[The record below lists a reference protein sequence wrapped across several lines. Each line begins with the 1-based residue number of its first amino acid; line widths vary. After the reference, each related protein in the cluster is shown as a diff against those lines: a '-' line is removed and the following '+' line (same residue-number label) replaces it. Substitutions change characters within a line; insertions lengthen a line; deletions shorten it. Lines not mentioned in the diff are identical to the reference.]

1 MSTRPNRRSLCTSVL
16 ERCFSSFSSCIS
28 FVGCKRVAHSIPEHR
43 ANPRKLFVV
52 ATNRLTRALTMSAMA
67 VVMLTAAQAI
77 ADDAVSQST
86 MRKRQMIAQVV
97 NCMKKRMSVDREI
110 SYNAA
115 SKVCKDQL
123 NNQSNNSVSVAL
135 VASASPAKP

>member
-1 MSTRPNRRSLCTSVL
+1 
-16 ERCFSSFSSCIS
+16 
-28 FVGCKRVAHSIPEHR
+28 
-43 ANPRKLFVV
+43 
-52 ATNRLTRALTMSAMA
+52 MSAMA